1 MIDAAGMDERFV
13 LGGQAATNLHDVVG
27 PIIECYLDNENFTN
41 GGIVHESP
49 VLIIKLYD
57 SSAINISGI
66 GIGHDIT
73 ATLDKQLTTTY
84 VLNDFFK
91 PELDGFLKGTVHYTM
106 PIISE
111 GSHELIIRAWDI
123 YNNSGQCRI
132 DFKVVALQNTEIIKL
147 SNYPNPMT
155 EGTVFTAQLGGLTG
169 LLDVDIQV
177 LTIAGIEVNTLHK
190 TINVDSNRSMDIV
203 WDGKDK
209 QGKKP
214 LPGIYVYKLFVR
226 NEVGNTT
233 SKVRKLIIR

>member
-1 MIDAAGMDERFV
+1 
-13 LGGQAATNLHDVVG
+13 
-27 PIIECYLDNENFTN
+27 
-41 GGIVHESP
+41 
-49 VLIIKLYD
+49 
-57 SSAINISGI
+57 
-66 GIGHDIT
+66 
-73 ATLDKQLTTTY
+73 
-84 VLNDFFK
+84 
-91 PELDGFLKGTVHYTM
+91 
-106 PIISE
+106 
-111 GSHELIIRAWDI
+111 
-123 YNNSGQCRI
+123 
-132 DFKVVALQNTEIIKL
+132 
-147 SNYPNPMT
+147 MT